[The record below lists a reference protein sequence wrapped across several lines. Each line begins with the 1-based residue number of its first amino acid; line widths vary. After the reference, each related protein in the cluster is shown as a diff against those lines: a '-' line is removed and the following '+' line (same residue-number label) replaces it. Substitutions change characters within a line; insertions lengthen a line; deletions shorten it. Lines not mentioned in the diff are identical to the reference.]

1 MSTKQKSH
9 KKFELDQLKT
19 GMFILA
25 IGVVL
30 EAVFLFSTYRSTEKQ
45 LKTEYRAHAEEIAG
59 SITRELNNAYET
71 TELLR
76 DLYNVYDEL
85 FLNDFNKICAELTKD
100 NLAIGSMYF
109 APNGIIK
116 YSYPSTVDSATSN
129 FEMLK
134 DSIQGPKALKA
145 IQDQKPTIAGPHH
158 LVEGGEGFIVRTPI
172 FKRDRFEAFS
182 IIVIDKETLITQ
194 IKNNPKFHHYKFAIW
209 KDEDP
214 TAILDANGFIL
225 TSNENDKVS
234 RDNFVSFEVL
244 NDIWHISVEPVEG
257 LKVWGSMKYSLIA
270 SITLLFVLAALF
282 YIQSIAMGRKR
293 QLQMERMS
301 NKAKSQFLFS
311 MSHDIRT
318 PMNAILGFAD
328 LMKKNLDDKEKLK
341 DYLEKINSSS
351 TFLLSLINNVLE
363 MARIESGKVT
373 LDENIINT
381 QKFEDVTDA
390 VFTDLAHSKG
400 LEFRNDYHLIHEYV
414 IGDEMKLRE
423 LTLNI
428 VSNAIKYTPVGG
440 YVKLSLIESENKTPG
455 YTTFTA
461 ICEDSG
467 IGISKEYLPHIFD
480 EFSRERNSTDS
491 KISGTGL
498 GMPIVKRLLNLM
510 NGTIDIESEVGKG
523 TKITIVL
530 PLRLPTEEQMAA
542 ARQAETQSHGNT
554 IHTEML
560 NRAPVSDKIFNGH
573 RILLAEDNDL
583 NAEIATAILEEMSLS
598 VERVPDGIQCIQTLS
613 KHANGYF
620 DVILMD
626 IQMPNMNGYD
636 ATRAIRSLNMP
647 EKANIP
653 IIAMTANAFDE
664 DRQKAFES
672 GMNDH
677 VAKPID
683 AYKLAKSIEKALNLR
698 KT

>member
-1 MSTKQKSH
+1 MTNQH
-9 KKFELDQLKT
+9 KITREIIKEQQRT
-19 GMFILA
+19 GTLLLV
-25 IGVVL
+25 VVL
-30 EAVFLFSTYRSTEKQ
+30 LLESIFLFTSYKSTEKQ
-45 LKTEYRAHAEEIAG
+45 IKTEAKAHAEEIA
-59 SITRELNNAYET
+59 STINAELNNAYET
-71 TELLR
+71 TELLK
-76 DLYNVYDEL
+76 DLHQVYGDV
-85 FLNDFNKICAELTKD
+85 FLQDFDRICEELTRD

-109 APNGIIK
+109 APKGIIK
-116 YSYPSTVDSATSN
+116 YSYPHTVDNATSD
-129 FEMLK
+129 FEMIK
-134 DSIQGPKALKA
+134 DPIQGPKAQKA
-145 IQDQKPTIAGPHH
+145 VNDKLPTIAGPHH

-172 FKRDRFEAFS
+172 FKDNDFIGFS
-182 IIVIDKETLITQ
+182 IIVIDKQILIDQ
-194 IKNNPKFHHYKFAIW
+194 IQKKNKYQAFRFAVW
-209 KDEDP
+209 KNEDP
-214 TAILDANGFIL
+214 TAVLDANGFIL
-225 TSNENDKVS
+225 SSDNKPVS
-234 RDNFVSFEVL
+234 RDIQTSFNVL
-244 NDIWHISVEPVEG
+244 NDIWYICLEPKDG
-257 LKVWGSMKYSLIA
+257 WNVWGSMKIPVAISLIV
-270 SITLLFVLAALF
+270 LLILSFF
-282 YIQSIAMGRKR
+282 YYMQLLSWRRKR
-293 QLQMERMS
+293 QLQMERLS

-318 PMNAILGFAD
+318 PMNAIIGFSE
-328 LMKKNLDDKEKLK
+328 LMKKNLDDKEKLV
-341 DYLEKINSSS
+341 DYLNKINASSS
-351 TFLLSLINNVLE
+351 FLLSLINNVLE

-373 LDENIINT
+373 LDENMINT
-381 QKFEDVTDA
+381 QKFEDITEA
-390 VFTDLAHSKG
+390 VFTDQARNKG
-400 LEFRNDYHLIHEYV
+400 IQFSNNYHLIHEYV
-414 IGDEMKLRE
+414 IGDEMKVRE

-428 VSNAIKYTPVGG
+428 ISNAIKYTPAGG
-440 YVKLSLIESENKTPG
+440 YVKLSLIESENKKPG

-583 NAEIATAILEEMSLS
+583 NAEIAIAILEEMGFI
-598 VERVPDGIQCIQTLS
+598 VERVSDGIQCVQTLS
-613 KHANGYF
+613 RQDNGFF

-626 IQMPNMNGYD
+626 IQMPNMDGYT
-636 ATRAIRSLNMP
+636 ATRSIRTINDHKKSD
-647 EKANIP
+647 IP
-653 IIAMTANAFDE
+653 IIAMTANAFEE
-664 DRQKAFES
+664 DREKAFEA

-677 VAKPID
+677 ISKPID
-683 AYKLAKSIEKALNLR
+683 ANKLAIALEKVI
-698 KT
+698 KI